1 VVTRQLIDE
10 VRESN
15 ASRPSVWGLLSR
27 DRGKQIE
34 RQRYLVDVRE
44 APVPESRARLQRRG
58 LSRQRGKSD
67 LRLDDGAPAMEARL
81 LPSASL
87 NESIRVYS
95 AAERALLQFP
105 EVANIVTKRS
115 RGSRNRPCRRGRR
128 RWVRSDI
135 AIKLF
140 GNDLETLRR
149 TAERIAQVV
158 GRVAGAQE

>member
-1 VVTRQLIDE
+1 MSVKRPFQNR
-10 VRESN
+10 VRDCNGAGSHGSE
-15 ASRPSVWGLLSR
+15 ASPTF
-27 DRGKQIE
+27 
-34 RQRYLVDVRE
+34 
-44 APVPESRARLQRRG
+44 
-58 LSRQRGKSD
+58 
-67 LRLDDGAPAMEARL
+67 RLDDGAPAMEARL